1 VRILVELPQ
10 GVVIEVRRGG
20 HDALAQLSGDMVR
33 LGVSGYIRIERRPKE
48 LIPRVSQVLIHD
60 GIPKLAIHETDIIRG
75 GLEAL
80 LEIERDSTALDAL
93 ISLVELPDED
103 IIRITNLYPDFSLST
118 EDQQSDQAKA
128 DWWNYVQLN
137 TRSWRREARLPEQEV
152 IVEAPEYI
160 RQLTK
165 AKLQKF
171 DLGEKYLN
179 YGDTLIV
186 DSSSSE
192 TLFNLAGILATHGRP
207 LIVFSRS
214 EPRMLTND
222 YDIPNSSCIKISSQV
237 SDINVLPDPSLIQK
251 KLKDFLWANKQAV
264 VVFSGLDYLLATNEF
279 KSIINMFRSLIDE
292 VRLADHLLL
301 VHCNLELMNTRERR
315 SFSREFELI
324 SPQYLENL
332 VMDSESVLDHPIC
345 MELSDE
351 ELSWIQQQISF
362 ARTAENIAHTG
373 DEAMFGGAASVAE
386 EDLTEAKEIL
396 NQVVDEWQAP
406 TDIMPEI
413 ITQDG
418 QLVED
423 TKLVSNLMETAFSTS
438 INSVANNPEIIE
450 TPAKSKPKLAIKE
463 SKQIETLQK
472 TKSPRAAIRIKRA
485 KKSRRTGVDN
495 YGMAK
500 SSATAINRDVILP
513 EIGNVTKIRSLR
525 QAIDTNLTTR
535 AEKMDAALQS
545 MLKSTNSNNSRSLK
559 QALNQKSQS
568 SASELP
574 VVKTKR
580 NLPVNRKINVD
591 TIVHSSSD
599 IAKGDISK
607 RRQRESASRGQSVI
621 DVDKNYQKWS
631 TEYQTKSS
639 ISDEELISYEG
650 DDQ

>member
-1 VRILVELPQ
+1 
-10 GVVIEVRRGG
+10 
-20 HDALAQLSGDMVR
+20 
-33 LGVSGYIRIERRPKE
+33 
-48 LIPRVSQVLIHD
+48 
-60 GIPKLAIHETDIIRG
+60 
-75 GLEAL
+75 
-80 LEIERDSTALDAL
+80 
-93 ISLVELPDED
+93 
-103 IIRITNLYPDFSLST
+103 
-118 EDQQSDQAKA
+118 
-128 DWWNYVQLN
+128 
-137 TRSWRREARLPEQEV
+137 
-152 IVEAPEYI
+152 
-160 RQLTK
+160 
-165 AKLQKF
+165 
-171 DLGEKYLN
+171 
-179 YGDTLIV
+179 
-186 DSSSSE
+186 
-192 TLFNLAGILATHGRP
+192 
-207 LIVFSRS
+207 
-214 EPRMLTND
+214 
-222 YDIPNSSCIKISSQV
+222 
-237 SDINVLPDPSLIQK
+237 
-251 KLKDFLWANKQAV
+251 
-264 VVFSGLDYLLATNEF
+264 
-279 KSIINMFRSLIDE
+279 
-292 VRLADHLLL
+292 
-301 VHCNLELMNTRERR
+301 
-315 SFSREFELI
+315 
-324 SPQYLENL
+324 
-332 VMDSESVLDHPIC
+332 
-345 MELSDE
+345 
-351 ELSWIQQQISF
+351 
-362 ARTAENIAHTG
+362 
-373 DEAMFGGAASVAE
+373 
-386 EDLTEAKEIL
+386 
-396 NQVVDEWQAP
+396 
-406 TDIMPEI
+406 
-413 ITQDG
+413 
-418 QLVED
+418 
-423 TKLVSNLMETAFSTS
+423 LVSNLMETAFSAS

-463 SKQIETLQK
+463 SKQIEPLQK

-500 SSATAINRDVILP
+500 GSATAINRDVILP